1 MKDLKQKIKKRTKN
15 KGAMY
20 MNNAKFIIVQD
31 EETAR
36 KLIESGFNLV
46 SNMNGTYTF
55 MNITPQHFSFE
66 NIDIK
71 KLAYTNVLTF

>member
-1 MKDLKQKIKKRTKN
+1 
-15 KGAMY
+15 

-31 EETAR
+31 EMTAD
-36 KLIESGFNLV
+36 KLITSGFNLV

-55 MNITPQHFSFE
+55 MNIIPKHFSFE

-71 KLAYTNVLTF
+71 KLVYTDRLVF

>member
-1 MKDLKQKIKKRTKN
+1 
-15 KGAMY
+15 

-31 EETAR
+31 KNTANQMVDA
-36 KLIESGFNLV
+36 GFNLV

-55 MNITPQHFSFE
+55 MNIVPKHFCFE

-71 KLAYTNVLTF
+71 KLVYTSMLTF